1 MAGAAVV
8 DVAISVPT
16 KARGRRARGIGL
28 RVALSRGKT
37 RSYPDMQKNSSR
49 TMRSFRDERRDRTT
63 TPFADH
69 FVARGI
75 PSPLCLYLFTTQSG
89 GSLPTPS
96 GLKASQQSSRSQ
108 PKTRTI
114 WVGVVL
120 VGSVV
125 AVARLWRLVLMVV
138 VARLWRFVLMVV
150 VAHLWRLVVVVV
162 VARL

>member
-1 MAGAAVV
+1 MAGATVV
-8 DVAISVPT
+8 VVAISVPT

-75 PSPLCLYLFTTQSG
+75 PSPL
-89 GSLPTPS
+89 
-96 GLKASQQSSRSQ
+96 
-108 PKTRTI
+108 
-114 WVGVVL
+114 
-120 VGSVV
+120 
-125 AVARLWRLVLMVV
+125 
-138 VARLWRFVLMVV
+138 
-150 VAHLWRLVVVVV
+150 
-162 VARL
+162 